1 MSKRAWL
8 AILAVLVAANAA
20 RAQDR
25 SQAIR
30 DGAKAYRLCAA
41 CHSLQPG
48 VNLSGPSLANVWG
61 RKAASLTDFKRYT
74 EALKQQDFIWD
85 DVSLDAWIADPQA
98 MIAGTTMTFRGV
110 ADGRTRADLIA
121 FLRIALG
128 PEGATKVV
136 AEGLIPKSM
145 ADGQLPQDVSVLN
158 TDRRITKIR
167 HCGDAYFIT
176 TADGRE
182 RPFWE
187 TNVRIKTDSSARGPK
202 KDAPALLNSGM
213 VGDRVSVVFS
223 TPADVSRLVAED
235 CAAGGQNGK

>member
-1 MSKRAWL
+1 VSKQAWLTIL
-8 AILAVLVAANAA
+8 AILAAASSAH
-20 RAQDR
+20 AQD
-25 SQAIR
+25 QPQMVR

-61 RKAASLTDFKRYT
+61 RKVASLTDFKRYT
-74 EALKQQDFIWD
+74 EVLKQQDFVWD
-85 DVSLDAWIADPQA
+85 EISLNGWIADPQA
-98 MIAGTTMTFRGV
+98 MVAGTTMAFRGV
-110 ADGRTRADLIA
+110 ADDRTRADLIA

-128 PEGATKVV
+128 PEGAAKVV
-136 AEGLIPKSM
+136 AQGLIPKSM
-145 ADGQLPQDVSVLN
+145 ADGQMTQDVSVLQA
-158 TDRRITKIR
+158 DRRVTKMT

-202 KDAPALLNSGM
+202 KNEPALLRSGM

-223 TPADVSRLVAED
+223 TLADVHRLVVED
-235 CAAGGQNGK
+235 CASAGRNK